1 LRAIKFEWINIM
13 NTLQRIAKNVGVK
26 ISAKIISKILGFFF
40 IIYVARYLGVEGFG
54 ILSFALA
61 FAGIFGV
68 LANFGLG
75 PLAIREVAR
84 DKSLA
89 RKYLGNIIGIKIILV
104 IIVFGL
110 IALTINILGYPA
122 QTIKVVYLIAL
133 FVIFNAFTDIFNSI
147 FQAFEKIEYVS
158 IGMILNSGLLL
169 LSALL
174 AINQGFGIIGFAFL
188 YFFASVIIF
197 GYSFIV
203 SAWKFVKP
211 RIEIDWDFWK
221 SSIKQAL
228 PFGLAMFFVTIFY
241 WIDSVMLSLM
251 KGNEVVGWYNVS
263 YRIALFLLF
272 IPQAFTSAIFPVMSR
287 FYLTSQDYLRLS
299 FEKHFKYMAVLGVPI
314 GVGIM
319 LLSRRFILLLFGIE
333 YLNSIVPLQI
343 LIWSSVFIFM
353 SQPIANLFNSVDRQV
368 IVTKIVGICVVFN
381 VVLNLILI
389 PKYSLIGA
397 SVATVFTEFAVLA
410 LCFIWGLKIKY
421 TISTK
426 ELIKIIGSVL
436 IASALMSAFIIYFYD
451 LTLLA
456 LVPLAALLYFVVLY
470 IIGGINKEEIN
481 LILVLFRKQKD
492 EQSF

>member
-1 LRAIKFEWINIM
+1 M

-26 ISAKIISKILGFFF
+26 ISAKIISKILSFFF
-40 IIYVARYLGVEGFG
+40 IIYVARYLGAEGFG

-68 LANFGLG
+68 LTNFGLD
-75 PLAIREVAR
+75 LLVVREVAR

-89 RKYLGNIIGIKIILV
+89 RKYLGNAIGIKIILA

-122 QTIKVVYLIAL
+122 QTIKVVYLVSL
-133 FVIFNAFTDIFNSI
+133 FIIFNAFTNIFNSI

-169 LSALL
+169 SGALL
-174 AINQGFGIIGFAFL
+174 AINQGFGIIGFSFL
-188 YFFASVIIF
+188 YFFASVIVL

-203 SAWKFVKP
+203 STWKFVKP

-228 PFGLAMFFVTIFY
+228 PFGLAVFFVTIFY
-241 WIDSVMLSLM
+241 WIDSVMLSIM

-263 YRIALFLLF
+263 YKIALFLLF
-272 IPQAFTSAIFPVMSR
+272 IPQASTSAIFPVMSR
-287 FYLTSQDYLRLS
+287 LYLTSQNYLRLS
-299 FEKHFKYMAVLGVPI
+299 FEKHFKYMAMLGVPI

-319 LLSRRFILLLFGIE
+319 LLARRFILLLFGIE
-333 YLNSIVPLQI
+333 YFNSIVPLQI
-343 LIWSSVFIFM
+343 LVWSSVFIFM
-353 SQPIANLFNSVDRQV
+353 SQPIANLFNSVNRQV

-397 SVATVFTEFAVLA
+397 SIATVFTEFVSLL

-421 TISTK
+421 TIFTK
-426 ELIKIIGSVL
+426 ELIKIMGSIL
-436 IASALMSAFIIYFYD
+436 AASALMGVFIIYFYN

-456 LVPLAALLYFVVLY
+456 LVPLAALLYFLVLY
-470 IIGGINKEEIN
+470 IIGGINKEEI
-481 LILVLFRKQKD
+481 ILALALFKKQKN